1 MGIST
6 ASHITIRNLQSM
18 KISIIIIF
26 AILAFMGIVAII
38 INNKI
43 IARKNQVKQ
52 AYGSI
57 EIYLK
62 KRFDLIPNLIAMLNK
77 YLAHEK
83 ETLLKITEL
92 RSNIEK
98 ASEANEKIRASNELT
113 HIMGGLNINMENY
126 PDLKADKQF
135 ANIEFELS
143 DIENQISAAR
153 RAYNAAVTCYNNTIQ
168 MFPASIIARIRK
180 DRAQMLLE
188 IPKSDQ
194 KEIRINQ
201 LLNS

>member
-1 MGIST
+1 
-6 ASHITIRNLQSM
+6 M
-18 KISIIIIF
+18 KISIIIIG
-26 AILAFMGIVAII
+26 ILALISIIGII

-43 IARKNQVKQ
+43 IAKKNQVAQ
-52 AYGSI
+52 AFGSI

-92 RSNIEK
+92 RSTIEK
-98 ASEANEKIRASNELT
+98 ASEANEKIKASNELT
-113 HIMGGLNINMENY
+113 HLMSGFNITVENY
-126 PDLKADKQF
+126 PELKADQQF

-143 DIENQISAAR
+143 DIEDQISAAR
-153 RAYNAAVTCYNNTIQ
+153 RAYNAAVTSYNNTIQ
-168 MFPASIIARIRK
+168 MFPASIVAGLRK
-180 DRAQMLLE
+180 DKLGTLLE

-194 KEIRINQ
+194 KEINVNQ
-201 LLNS
+201 LLNP